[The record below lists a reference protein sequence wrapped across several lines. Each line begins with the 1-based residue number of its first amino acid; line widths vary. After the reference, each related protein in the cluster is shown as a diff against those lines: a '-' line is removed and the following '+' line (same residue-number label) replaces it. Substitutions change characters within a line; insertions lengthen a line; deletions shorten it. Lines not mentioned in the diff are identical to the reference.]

1 MRRDYILNV
10 QCPDRRGI
18 VAAVSSFLSQKHAN
32 IVEASQFM
40 DEAAGQFYMRARFRF
55 DHLLPTNVELENGFC
70 EIGERFSMN
79 WRFHDLAIKPRVLI
93 AVSKIPHCLTD
104 LLGRWRAGLLPIE
117 IPAVISNH
125 EDMRAFVEWHGIAYH
140 CLPVTAATKTEQE
153 DAFARLVDELD
164 IDLVVLA
171 RYMQVLSPRLCA
183 RLAGKCINIHHS
195 FLPSF
200 KGAGPY
206 SQAHKRGVKLI
217 GATAH
222 YVTTDLDEGPI
233 IEQDVQRVT
242 HAHTSADLVRI
253 GRDVES
259 VVLARALTW
268 HVERRVVLNGDKTV
282 VFP

>member
-1 MRRDYILNV
+1 MRRDYILIV

-40 DEAAGQFYMRARFRF
+40 DEAAGQFYMRARFSL
-55 DHLLPTNVELENGFC
+55 DGHLPTITELENGFC
-70 EIGERFSMN
+70 EIGECFSMR
-79 WRFHDLAIKPRVLI
+79 WEFHDLAIKPRVLI

-125 EDMRAFVEWHGIAYH
+125 EDMRAFVEWHNIPYY
-140 CLPVTAATKTEQE
+140 CLPVTAATKTGQE
-153 DAFARLVDELD
+153 DTFARLVDDLD

-171 RYMQVLSPRLCA
+171 RYMQVLSSRLCA

-222 YVTTDLDEGPI
+222 YVTMDLDEGPI

-242 HAHTSADLVRI
+242 HAHTPADLVRI

>member
-1 MRRDYILNV
+1 MRRDYILIV

-18 VAAVSSFLSQKHAN
+18 VAAVSNFLSQKHAN

-40 DEAAGQFYMRARFRF
+40 DETAGQFYMRARFSF
-55 DHLLPTNVELENGFC
+55 DGLLPTITELDNGFC
-70 EIGERFSMN
+70 EIGERFSMR
-79 WRFHDLAIKPRVLI
+79 WQFHDLAIKPRVLI

-125 EDMRAFVEWHGIAYH
+125 EAMRAFVEWHGIPYH
-140 CLPVTAATKTEQE
+140 CLPVTAATKTGQE
-153 DAFARLVDELD
+153 DTFARLVDDLD

-222 YVTTDLDEGPI
+222 YVTMDLDEGPI

-242 HAHTSADLVRI
+242 HAHTPADLVRI